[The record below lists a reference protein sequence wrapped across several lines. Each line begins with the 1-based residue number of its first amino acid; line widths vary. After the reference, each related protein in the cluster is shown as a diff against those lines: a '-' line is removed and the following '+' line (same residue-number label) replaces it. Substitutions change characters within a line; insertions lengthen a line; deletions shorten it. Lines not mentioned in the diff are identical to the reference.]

1 MLDQGLWLTC
11 QVKRSQRRVE
21 PRACVAY
28 TGTVKKSCQNG
39 GCQAAGVQGQS
50 PGCMPAC
57 LLTQEEMAESMQS
70 LTPCMTRPVRHAMHS
85 TCSQRLAVYRSAALK
100 HFRCKG
106 HCVAMPM
113 MIQLLLCCRCCS
125 GRSGHGPR
133 SATLSAPAVTCTP
146 LCLLAMLAIPDM
158 QLWQP
163 KAVHSTVSPPATVAV
178 LQQCVP
184 PAVPPLA
191 TGAVMKLVASR
202 PLVAA
207 AASITKVP
215 YAFCVSQEG
224 TWR

>member
-1 MLDQGLWLTC
+1 
-11 QVKRSQRRVE
+11 
-21 PRACVAY
+21 
-28 TGTVKKSCQNG
+28 
-39 GCQAAGVQGQS
+39 
-50 PGCMPAC
+50 
-57 LLTQEEMAESMQS
+57 
-70 LTPCMTRPVRHAMHS
+70 MTRPVRHAMHS

-125 GRSGHGPR
+125 GRSGHGLR

-146 LCLLAMLAIPDM
+146 LCLLAMLAMPDM

-163 KAVHSTVSPPATVAV
+163 KAVHSTVSPLATVGV

-184 PAVPPLA
+184 PALPPLA

-207 AASITKVP
+207 AASITKVR
-215 YAFCVSQEG
+215 YAFCVSHEG
-224 TWR
+224 TINTFRACWMSAERTQPCKADKWADIVSLPYAASHGGSGVSSKQPSGTGSFVQASSTRCAST